1 MLEAARYHRPY
12 GVGLRV
18 IALVLLLMAA
28 GCPRNTMADLE
39 LTERLM
45 ILEDGM
51 VQMDQER
58 AELATRLLIVEGQ
71 LARQDTLLRR
81 MGRMLDEMA
90 VALERR

>member
-1 MLEAARYHRPY
+1 MRDAIWYHHLR
-12 GVGLRV
+12 GVILPG
-18 IALVLLLMAA
+18 IALALLLMAA

-58 AELATRLLIVEGQ
+58 AELATRLLMVEGQ

>member
-1 MLEAARYHRPY
+1 MQERVWYHRLC
-12 GVGLRV
+12 GVTLRGH
-18 IALVLLLMAA
+18 ALILLLMAA
-28 GCPRNTMADLE
+28 GCQRDAMADLE

-58 AELATRLLIVEGQ
+58 AELATRLLMVEGQ

>member
-1 MLEAARYHRPY
+1 MLRSS
-12 GVGLRV
+12 
-18 IALVLLLMAA
+18 VLLLLLLAA
-28 GCPRNTMADLE
+28 GCPRHTTADLE

-58 AELATRLLIVEGQ
+58 ADLTARLLSVEGQ